1 MFQGSRIGYGWYGSA
16 FKRALPSSI
25 VHLDRDKYTSAY
37 DQRLKIPAYVYEA
50 IDLNSIKGSLKRKQN
65 LFSEDPDIPP
75 EFRSQLSDYK
85 ESGYDRGHVCPA
97 AHCRATHHEFKES
110 FYLSNIAP
118 QNREMNSGQWN
129 DLEQYLRF
137 KTREYK
143 TIEIFSGTA
152 FIPKVCADGKKRVI
166 YEVIGDNDVAV
177 PTHFYKVCLF
187 HCRGSAVEKAYLIPN
202 QSLPSKKSFHHYET
216 ALGKVEKATGLLF
229 QSMKK

>member
-1 MFQGSRIGYGWYGSA
+1 MFQGSRIAYGLCGSA

-25 VHLDRDKYTSAY
+25 IHLDRDKYTSAY

-65 LFSEDPDIPP
+65 LFSEDPDIPS

-97 AHCRATHHEFKES
+97 AHCRATQHEFKES

-143 TIEIFSGTA
+143 MIEIFSGTA

-187 HCRGSAVEKAYLIPN
+187 HRKEGVLQKGYLIPN
-202 QSLPSKKSFHHYET
+202 KTLPPKKSFRHFEM
-216 ALGKVEKATGLLF
+216 AVDGIEKATGLLF
-229 QSMKK
+229 QSIEK